1 MAALLR
7 LCGPALGWPVAFT
20 LLLWLQPSH
29 TAETW
34 LSQPLALTHLC
45 CNSHTCAAEKDLGE
59 FADSFTA
66 AVGVH
71 DVAVLRITPLEGP
84 PDDSWRPWHGQP
96 AYAAMPESLVWQ
108 QKEAWVGRKAPWRD
122 VPRGGANTP
131 PIYQSSSS
139 QKDGGGDVK
148 PHRKLASAAS
158 V

>member
-1 MAALLR
+1 M
-7 LCGPALGWPVAFT
+7 
-20 LLLWLQPSH
+20 
-29 TAETW
+29 
-34 LSQPLALTHLC
+34 
-45 CNSHTCAAEKDLGE
+45 
-59 FADSFTA
+59 
-66 AVGVH
+66 GVH
-71 DVAVLRITPLEGP
+71 DVAALRITPLEGP

-108 QKEAWVGRKAPWRD
+108 QKEAWVGRKASWRD

-131 PIYQSSSS
+131 PIYQSSSSSASSS